1 MSGSESIDA
10 AADEVGLLVAEAR
23 VARPQFGSDD
33 GARFGDGSEQRV
45 IAGTAVVVRVWPGQ
59 RTLLRTEQR
68 LDGGV
73 DVQMESDI
81 AATTQVGQP
90 LLGHQVLQVR
100 DGGLVEASQIAIHRV
115 EAGDH
120 APGQPHEERI
130 GGPALQPEDTILA
143 DGRCVDKQP
152 QLRGHRID
160 HQRPALQSR
169 EAPRQL
175 PIDALLAQER
185 PEYGEA
191 TAPGQARVAPATRM
205 RAGSGRRTFSPR

>member
-1 MSGSESIDA
+1 
-10 AADEVGLLVAEAR
+10 
-23 VARPQFGSDD
+23 
-33 GARFGDGSEQRV
+33 
-45 IAGTAVVVRVWPGQ
+45 
-59 RTLLRTEQR
+59 
-68 LDGGV
+68 
-73 DVQMESDI
+73 MESDI
-81 AATTQVGQP
+81 AATTQVDQP

-143 DGRCVDKQP
+143 DGRCVDEQA

-175 PIDALLAQER
+175 PIDPLLAQER

-191 TAPGQARVAPATRM
+191 TAPGQGRVAPCDTDARRVRTPDLLSEVKVAVAALAAERITSHLMDARRGRCLHAWSLAATTTT
-205 RAGSGRRTFSPR
+205 ALKFPPFAPSCSGDPRRISRGVREIHV